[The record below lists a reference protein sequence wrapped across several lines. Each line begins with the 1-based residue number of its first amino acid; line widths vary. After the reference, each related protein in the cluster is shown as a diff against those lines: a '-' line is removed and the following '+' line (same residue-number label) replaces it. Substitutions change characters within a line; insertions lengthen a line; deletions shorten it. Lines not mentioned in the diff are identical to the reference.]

1 MLYTQSCRGYISTY
15 LNISQLMGY
24 THKNHPTPAPT
35 ITGCAKPKA
44 AADAIVEPLC
54 LQAPDGVRNGVIQMA
69 NDSVMV
75 KIWLLIL
82 AYK

>member
-1 MLYTQSCRGYISTY
+1 
-15 LNISQLMGY
+15 MGY

-69 NDSVMV
+69 NE
-75 KIWLLIL
+75 
-82 AYK
+82 